1 MPHTASASLVALLLQ
16 VNPEQPPGTHPCED
30 IERIELSMAPRV
42 NAEVCVSPGL
52 LTGFLF
58 DTPVD
63 VELQDEVRFAEL
75 LRGRSSFSLVPPP
88 DMVPGERLRLTAR
101 LQGGAQSVT
110 FSLVAHPGR
119 STRQVEVYRDPR
131 SRASLL
137 QENAQEHAK
146 NQELQEEVERLR
158 AQRTQSGGL
167 RGLLLAGALN
177 DTGIPALELKLG
189 PTQQES
195 DDALSTWRV
204 ITYRS
209 LKTVAGEVW
218 LLNSGTTPWRVEG
231 ASLTSAAGEILLEGV
246 RVGQAEPIPP
256 QQSRRVFF
264 EADAA
269 RGTLRGE
276 VMLRLWGADGRT
288 LTLPKVPLP

>member
-1 MPHTASASLVALLLQ
+1 MLLTASASLVVLLVQ
-16 VNPEQPPGTHPCED
+16 ASSRQPPGMHPCED
-30 IERIELSMAPRV
+30 IERIELSMAPRI

-75 LRGRSSFSLVPPP
+75 LRGKSSFSLVPPP

-110 FSLVAHPGR
+110 FSLVASPGR

-137 QENAQEHAK
+137 QENVQEHAK
-146 NQELQEEVERLR
+146 NQELREAVERLR
-158 AQRTQSGGL
+158 AQLTQSGGL
-167 RGLLLAGALN
+167 RGLLLAGSLD
-177 DTGIPALELKLG
+177 DTGIPVWELKVGLG
-189 PTQQES
+189 EQES
-195 DDALSTWRV
+195 DDALYASRV

-209 LKTVAGEVW
+209 LNTVAGEVW
-218 LLNSGTTPWRVEG
+218 LMNSGTTPWRVEG
-231 ASLTSAAGEILLEGV
+231 ASLMSADGEKLEGV
-246 RVGQAEPIPP
+246 RVGQTEPIPP

-269 RGTLRGE
+269 GGVFRGE
-276 VMLRLWGADGRT
+276 VMLRLWGSDGRT
-288 LTLPKVPLP
+288 LTIPKVPLP

>member
-1 MPHTASASLVALLLQ
+1 MLQTASASLVVLLLQ
-16 VNPEQPPGTHPCED
+16 ANPEQPPGTYPCED

-75 LRGRSSFSLVPPP
+75 SRGKSSFSLVPPP

-101 LQGGAQSVT
+101 LQGGEQSVT
-110 FSLVAHPGR
+110 FSLVAYPGR

-131 SRASLL
+131 SRAALL
-137 QENAQEHAK
+137 QENVQEHAK
-146 NQELQEEVERLR
+146 NQELRKEVERLR
-158 AQRTQSGGL
+158 VQLTQSGGL
-167 RGLLLAGALN
+167 RGLLLDGALD
-177 DTGIPALELKLG
+177 DTGIAVREFKLRSDE
-189 PTQQES
+189 QES

-204 ITYRS
+204 VTYRS
-209 LKTVAGEVW
+209 PKTVAGEVW
-218 LLNSGTTPWRVEG
+218 LMNSGTTPWRVEG
-231 ASLTSAAGEILLEGV
+231 ALLMSAAGEKLEGV
-246 RVGQAEPIPP
+246 RVGQTEPIPP

-269 RGTLRGE
+269 GGVLRGE
-276 VMLRLWGADGRT
+276 VMLRLWGSNGRT
-288 LTLPKVPLP
+288 ITIPKVPLP